1 MDDPDADYPE
11 WLINQRG
18 VAYRGSDKIVAGSG
32 PWQNR
37 NRLVRR
43 YARELAAGG
52 RPVTLDVIRDML
64 RFVDRGYSL
73 SADQISRALAPLYKQ
88 GTIAKHA
95 NGSTVIIEGRRYR
108 SIRAAA
114 EAEGVSP
121 QTVINRIASDA
132 VAWVG
137 WHHAD

>member
-1 MDDPDADYPE
+1 M
-11 WLINQRG
+11 
-18 VAYRGSDKIVAGSG
+18 
-32 PWQNR
+32 
-37 NRLVRR
+37 
-43 YARELAAGG
+43 
-52 RPVTLDVIRDML
+52 TLDVIRDML

-95 NGSTVIIEGRRYR
+95 NGSPVIIEGRRYR
-108 SIRAAA
+108 SIRAAS

-132 VAWVG
+132 GAWVG
-137 WHHAD
+137 WHRAD